1 MSEAFVL
8 INCDPGAEKQVVD
21 KLESID
27 EVKEVMKTIGL
38 YDVVAKVE
46 AESEKGL
53 REASSKIRNIEPVR
67 FVLTLGTQ

>member
-21 KLESID
+21 KLERID